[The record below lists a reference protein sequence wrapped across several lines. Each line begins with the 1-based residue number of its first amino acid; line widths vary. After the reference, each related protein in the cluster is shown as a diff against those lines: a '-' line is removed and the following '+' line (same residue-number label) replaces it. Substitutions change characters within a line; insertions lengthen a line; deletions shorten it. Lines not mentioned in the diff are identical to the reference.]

1 MKEETSLHRIY
12 KARLM
17 EAANKLSFALEVA
30 KRERFSDHVL
40 HGVQVSSAAAD
51 FDARMTQYTMVKTHD
66 L

>member
-30 KRERFSDHVL
+30 KREGFSDHIH

-51 FDARMTQYTMVKTHD
+51 FDARIAQYTMVKTHD